1 MFPEFLNLGWSQ
13 EKAVRVAREVKCPPQ
28 LHGTVGMRAAA
39 DAGSPCWLTLLLPP
53 PPPRSLLQLLLGGS
67 EVSCAIRQ
75 SATSWEAER
84 AVREADHLHRFQLLL
99 TGSSVQDRLPLL
111 PCSQPSACCGAD
123 SPQQPIPAPWCARPD
138 PMGSPVRPL
147 RDRPGSAPHRNRDW
161 VNGCSIKW
169 INKWLNKI
177 SILVALGFKFPK
189 NLKPGELIFSLKDK
203 LMYITTFSQL
213 LKIT

>member
-39 DAGSPCWLTLLLPP
+39 DAGSPCCCP

-147 RDRPGSAPHRNRDW
+147 RDRPGSAPHRNRD
-161 VNGCSIKW
+161 
-169 INKWLNKI
+169 
-177 SILVALGFKFPK
+177 
-189 NLKPGELIFSLKDK
+189 
-203 LMYITTFSQL
+203 
-213 LKIT
+213 